1 MFRTGLID
9 LLLDNP
15 MSVAEIA
22 RKHDMQIKE
31 VAIDVEHLRK
41 SLRRSGHSLE
51 VTPARCRSIDAGSSG
66 KALRLSLP
74 ATSNV
79 VGASKPA
86 RLSSSIIVGTPTTP
100 CPKRDGPHPTP
111 E

>member
-22 RKHDMQIKE
+22 RKHEMQIKE
-31 VAIDVEHLRK
+31 VAIDLEHLRK

-51 VTPARCRSIDAGSSG
+51 VTPARCRSIDAGCSG

-100 CPKRDGPHPTP
+100 CPKRDGSHPAP